1 MIESATTTIAEPTTP
16 ASEPIAA
23 SEPPTLIA
31 TFGLNITV
39 QNCCKAY
46 NKAYLAECAKGAKD
60 FDAREKALVAYRNL
74 MPHLTSQANIRGF
87 IACIGHG
94 MLIEIIRKDDGA
106 KLLYAAQTALAALP
120 RELKSAGRPQSNRV
134 YQKIN
139 IPPPF
144 PPYVND

>member
-1 MIESATTTIAEPTTP
+1 VRQRRERLRRTRKSAC
-16 ASEPIAA
+16 
-23 SEPPTLIA
+23 
-31 TFGLNITV
+31 GLP
-39 QNCCKAY
+39 KPHA
-46 NKAYLAECAKGAKD
+46 
-60 FDAREKALVAYRNL
+60 
-74 MPHLTSQANIRGF
+74 HLTSQANIRGF